1 MSDDPATS
9 ATGGVTYGKR
19 AAHRPPSAPGPEW
32 PYPTCVRFCAIPHE
46 VGAPCRSF
54 GDDVFLSLRGVDPKT
69 GEPVFVLVFPDQPDS
84 PEIVLTA
91 YQASVLAAELSPE
104 SLR

>member
-1 MSDDPATS
+1 MSDDPATVS
-9 ATGGVTYGKR
+9 PGGVTYGKR
-19 AAHRPPSAPGPEW
+19 AAHLPPSSAGPDW

-54 GDDVFLSLRGVDPKT
+54 GEEVFLSLSGVDPET
-69 GEPVFVLVFPDQPDS
+69 GEPTFALVFPGGPGT
-84 PEIVLTA
+84 PEVILTA

>member
-1 MSDDPATS
+1 MSDDPAS
-9 ATGGVTYGKR
+9 ATTGGVTYGKR
-19 AAHRPPSAPGPEW
+19 AAHLPPAASGPEW

-46 VGAPCRSF
+46 LGAPCRSF
-54 GDDVFLSLRGVDPKT
+54 GEDVFLSLSGVDPET
-69 GEPVFVLVFPDQPDS
+69 GEPMFTLVFPDAQGA
-84 PEIVLTA
+84 PEVTLSA

>member
-1 MSDDPATS
+1 MSDDPANAT
-9 ATGGVTYGKR
+9 TGGVTYGKR
-19 AAHRPPSAPGPEW
+19 AAPRPASPSGPAW

-46 VGAPCRSF
+46 TGEPCRSF
-54 GDDVFLSLRGVDPKT
+54 GEEAFLTLRSVDPET
-69 GEPVFVLVFPDQPDS
+69 GEPAFALIFPERPDT
-84 PEIVLTA
+84 PDVTLTA

>member
-1 MSDDPATS
+1 MSDDPAT
-9 ATGGVTYGKR
+9 ATTGGVTYGKR
-19 AAHRPPSAPGPEW
+19 AAHLPPSTPGLDW

-46 VGAPCRSF
+46 VGEPCRSF
-54 GDDVFLSLRGVDPKT
+54 GEEVFLSLRGVDPET
-69 GEPVFVLVFPDQPDS
+69 GEPMFALVFPDAPGSHD
-84 PEIVLTA
+84 VALTA